1 MANRSQARDDVS
13 RTAEDTRQQRDL
25 TGLVAQASPDGLN
38 GDAPATQ
45 PGLVLPPLVVS
56 GLVVTKADL
65 LAALRVYVPQVVDV
79 GPLDGERFVLS
90 LLTQSPEQPDTT
102 TGENTN

>member
-1 MANRSQARDDVS
+1 MANRSQVS

-45 PGLVLPPLVVS
+45 PGLMLPPLVVS
-56 GLVVTKADL
+56 GLVVTTADL
-65 LAALRVYVPQVVDV
+65 LAALRVYVPLAIDIS
-79 GPLDGERFVLS
+79 PLDGERFVLT
-90 LLTQSPEQPDTT
+90 LPTRPREQIDTE
-102 TGENTN
+102 TGENTNG